1 MSSRE
6 PIKWNADWKHKL
18 IKNVNEFSFRQV
30 HQWSQY
36 KSIPTHWGI
45 PSFLSPSD
53 KFSNVFKV
61 RKRLLPKMGHKCHYL
76 QGPADYLT
84 ECAWLDV
91 RSPWRSVSPWS
102 KRVGKRPVHT
112 PSDGTLCHTTDQVL
126 SNYNVT
132 YCDFRK
138 WDHVARLSPDSVSP
152 KPFYMTFK
160 F

>member
-76 QGPADYLT
+76 QGPHRLPNRVHLAGCKIT
-84 ECAWLDV
+84 TA
-91 RSPWRSVSPWS
+91 VSLLVEQTGGEETSARTIRW
-102 KRVGKRPVHT
+102 HT
-112 PSDGTLCHTTDQVL
+112 HRHTTHQVL
-126 SNYNVT
+126 SNYNVN

-138 WDHVARLSPDSVSP
+138 WDHVARLSPDSVSQ
-152 KPFYMTFK
+152 KPFLHDI
-160 F
+160 